1 VASNVLALSRV
12 ITLQD
17 GGNPQ
22 LVGGKTWIVPN
33 GVVAPTDLSGP
44 EYETRSYKSGDAAF
58 QELSG
63 DTDVEARYNAV
74 TGGASAAYAL
84 QKSLQRNYQYL
95 MMVHNN
101 IGVNVHF
108 VDFDTAIN
116 EPLLRRRLD
125 RIDPFNPNKPD
136 IIEQYRTL
144 FATIG
149 SHIITGMNYGD
160 RFQLR
165 VWADNSNREVD
176 QDFEADVAAEFNGL
190 TSGGSVK
197 AGIKGSDEY
206 NTFEGSV
213 QKTCTCKGGKE
224 KLGDNLQANVNA
236 KDVFKTYTAWAQTTG
251 QNPRLHSFQTMPLW
265 QLMSA
270 ANDSKVARRQRDVQM
285 AYNWIVENPKQHIT
299 KATLT
304 ITSDWGAIDL
314 LTPSAFFARDPSRPD
329 KTGAFFS
336 KNKIEWNS
344 GGTGVRLDKEIS

>member
-1 VASNVLALSRV
+1 MTNPCSRSTAL
-12 ITLQD
+12 
-17 GGNPQ
+17 
-22 LVGGKTWIVPN
+22 
-33 GVVAPTDLSGP
+33 
-44 EYETRSYKSGDAAF
+44 
-58 QELSG
+58 ELIS
-63 DTDVEARYNAV
+63 
-74 TGGASAAYAL
+74 S
-84 QKSLQRNYQYL
+84 Q
-95 MMVHNN
+95 
-101 IGVNVHF
+101 
-108 VDFDTAIN
+108 
-116 EPLLRRRLD
+116 
-125 RIDPFNPNKPD
+125 
-136 IIEQYRTL
+136 
-144 FATIG
+144 
-149 SHIITGMNYGD
+149 
-160 RFQLR
+160 R
-165 VWADNSNREVD
+165 VWADNSNAEVD

-213 QKTCTCKGGKE
+213 QKTCTCKGGNE